1 MTCGHVLYL
10 LRGLGCCPEG
20 TEGHRSMEGC
30 GLVSGVYVQEHGKTL
45 PYHPFITLFRKW
57 QRSCLQV
64 YKWGWCFN
72 VLGNSFFGCYHHLWE
87 LQRVPGEASPWQWNL
102 QMVPKEEGHG
112 EFVNLSLM
120 VTKSLLINMLLE
132 TPSLMIFLKQLI
144 CIFTEKKLRY
154 VRICNKA
161 ALSL

>member
-1 MTCGHVLYL
+1 
-10 LRGLGCCPEG
+10 
-20 TEGHRSMEGC
+20 
-30 GLVSGVYVQEHGKTL
+30 
-45 PYHPFITLFRKW
+45 
-57 QRSCLQV
+57 
-64 YKWGWCFN
+64 
-72 VLGNSFFGCYHHLWE
+72 
-87 LQRVPGEASPWQWNL
+87 
-102 QMVPKEEGHG
+102 MVPKEEGHG